1 MGLGVWSRTQGFSW
15 EGFAEGVANPGNSMC
30 EARAVGV
37 SRQEEEGEIKKEGET
52 TEPPAP
58 TLMYSQ
64 IITASAFNPP
74 WGIVQ
79 GFLSYSRGFWKELHM
94 CHLWQTC

>member
-1 MGLGVWSRTQGFSW
+1 
-15 EGFAEGVANPGNSMC
+15 MC

-37 SRQEEEGEIKKEGET
+37 SRQEEEREIKKERET
-52 TEPPAP
+52 AEPPAP
-58 TLMYSQ
+58 PLIDSQ

-79 GFLSYSRGFWKELHM
+79 GFLSYS
-94 CHLWQTC
+94 